1 MSELPIAFGDVSIS
15 TPRLRLRRLS
25 AEDIPALFRINA
37 DPLVA
42 RYGARAA
49 MTEIGEA
56 QRLLESVEEGY
67 RTGTFLQLGL
77 ERRAD
82 LALLGTCV
90 LLRLDGSNRRA
101 ELGYLLG
108 SEYWGAGWM
117 AEALDAFVQYAFEE
131 LDLLRLEAD
140 IDPRNAASERSLLR
154 LGFKKEGHM
163 RERWLVAG
171 ELSDTGFYG
180 LLRREWRLD
189 RERKAQ

>member
-1 MSELPIAFGDVSIS
+1 MNETPLAFGDVSIR
-15 TPRLRLRRLS
+15 TRRLRLRRLS

-42 RYGARAA
+42 RYGARPA

-56 QRLLESVEEGY
+56 RQLLESVEEGY
-67 RTGTFLQLGL
+67 RTGKFLQLGL
-77 ERRAD
+77 ERSAD
-82 LALLGTCV
+82 GALLGTCV
-90 LLRLDGSNRRA
+90 LLRLDRSNRRA

-117 AEALDAFVQYAFEE
+117 AEALEAFVHYAFEE

-189 RERKAQ
+189 RELKAE